1 MCETPACALTME
13 DFCREGIDFVSFGS
27 NDLTQTTLAV
37 DRNNESLAKIFNS
50 FHPAVLRL
58 FREVIRTCRKYGVE
72 SSICGE
78 EGSDPKMAEILVGYG
93 IDSLSANIDAIDKI
107 RQTVALAERKLILEG
122 IRKAKGN

>member
-1 MCETPACALTME
+1 TPACALTME
-13 DFCREGIDFVSFGS
+13 EFCKEGIDFVSFGS

-37 DRNNESLAKIFNS
+37 DRNNESLAKLFDS
-50 FHPAVLRL
+50 FHPAVLLL
-58 FREVIRTCRKYGVE
+58 FREVIAICRKYGVE
-72 SSICGE
+72 TSICGE
-78 EGSDPKMAEILVGYG
+78 EGSNPKMAEILVGYG